1 MQSLLENYL
10 PESVLKLID
19 LSEIEAEK
27 DTMIEEELTDLFSDL
42 IYRVKINNR
51 AAYLYLLF
59 EHKSYP
65 EKKIALQLL
74 KYIRA
79 FWELKAKQESGG
91 KLPLVIPLVFYHGRQ
106 QWQIGLSLADLLD
119 EIPVEIKGYIPDFQY
134 IIYDFSAE
142 SEEEIKGVTELRIFL
157 HLVKTIFSGLEF
169 SQKLGEIIELF
180 NEISDEGKAQRYFE
194 VVISYVMHARE
205 GIEAEELLQIAS
217 EVSAERGEM
226 IMTIAEKLKREGRQ
240 EGLEKGIIEGIRKG
254 KHEGIIEGMK
264 EGIIEGKQEGKIEIA
279 RKMLKS
285 GMGIEQVI
293 QLTELTEAR
302 IRLLQAEIKH

>member
-1 MQSLLENYL
+1 MSGINNIHDKFFKQNMTERKTVQSLLENYL
-10 PESVLKLID
+10 PEPVLKLID
-19 LSEIEAEK
+19 LSELEPEK
-27 DTMIEEELTDLFSDL
+27 DSMIEEELTDLFSDL

-65 EKKIALQLL
+65 EKKISLQLL

-106 QWQIGLSLADLLD
+106 QWQIGLRLADLLD
-119 EIPVEIKGYIPDFQY
+119 EIPAEIKEYIPDFQY

-157 HLVKTIFSGLEF
+157 QLVKTIFSGVDF
-169 SQKLGEIIELF
+169 SEKLGEIIELF
-180 NEISDEGKAQRYFE
+180 NELTDEGKAQRYFE

-205 GIEAEELLQIAS
+205 GFEPEELLQIAS

-226 IMTIAEKLKREGRQ
+226 IMTIAEKLK
-240 EGLEKGIIEGIRKG
+240 K
-254 KHEGIIEGMK
+254 EGIIEGMK
-264 EGIIEGKQEGKIEIA
+264 EGKIEIA

-285 GMGIEQVI
+285 GMGIEQVVKF
-293 QLTELTEAR
+293 TELTEAR
-302 IRLLQAEIKH
+302 IRILQAEIKH

>member
-1 MQSLLENYL
+1 MSGINNIHDKFFKQNMTERKTVVSLLENYL

-19 LSEIEAEK
+19 LSELELEK
-27 DTMIEEELTDLFSDL
+27 DSMIEEELTDLFSDL

-65 EKKIALQLL
+65 ERKIALQLL

-106 QWQIGLSLADLLD
+106 KWQIGLRLADLLD
-119 EIPVEIKGYIPDFQY
+119 EIPAEIKEYIPDFQY

-142 SEEEIKGVTELRIFL
+142 SEEDIKGVTELRIFL
-157 HLVKTIFSGLEF
+157 QLVKTIFSGVEF
-169 SQKLGEIIELF
+169 SKKLGEIIELF
-180 NEISDEGKAQRYFE
+180 NELSDEGKAQRYFE

-205 GIEAEELLQIAS
+205 GIEPEELLQIAS

-226 IMTIAEKLKREGRQ
+226 IMTIAEKLKREG
-240 EGLEKGIIEGIRKG
+240 
-254 KHEGIIEGMK
+254 
-264 EGIIEGKQEGKIEIA
+264 IIEGKQAGKIEIA

-285 GMGIEQVI
+285 GMGIEQVVK
-293 QLTELTEAR
+293 LTELTEAR
-302 IRLLQAEIKH
+302 IRILQAEIKH